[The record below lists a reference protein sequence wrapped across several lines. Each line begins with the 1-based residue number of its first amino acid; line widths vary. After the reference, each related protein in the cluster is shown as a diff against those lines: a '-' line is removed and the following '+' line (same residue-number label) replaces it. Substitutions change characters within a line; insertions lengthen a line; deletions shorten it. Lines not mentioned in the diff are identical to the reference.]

1 MGTNG
6 YDPAREQV
14 KQPAKQNDDPL
25 PALVFDRRIRLSD
38 VLPQNPGEKPGVFVF
53 LSGKLLGEL

>member
-1 MGTNG
+1 MGTIG
-6 YDPAREQV
+6 YDPAREQ
-14 KQPAKQNDDPL
+14 AKQNDDPL

-38 VLPQNPGEKPGVFVF
+38 VLPQNPGEKPGVFAS